1 MRERSKLSFAM
12 ALLPD
17 KLKAAVLSAG
27 QGEREK
33 ITELRLRRGRSLS
46 AVLYG
51 REYFL
56 TYDGRFMNSTEGAV
70 EVTAEDI
77 SQVFTRAFR
86 GSVHSFPREM
96 AQGYI
101 TCEGGNRV
109 GFCGTAVSDRAG
121 EVTSVK
127 DISSINIRVAREVIG
142 CAEQIFDRAFSD
154 GLASL
159 VIASPPCGGKTTVLR
174 DLCRLLGERRRVS
187 IIDERGELASVYE
200 GEPQND
206 VGARSDIFNAY
217 DKSTAVVTAVKVMSP
232 DVLVCDEIGAKGDLE
247 ALEYALNSG
256 VRLVC
261 TCHAADFDD
270 LKKRPAIGRLMK
282 QGYFDFA
289 AMLGTGA
296 MCGRLTAFYKLKDD

>member
-1 MRERSKLSFAM
+1 MRERSKLSYAM

-17 KLKAAVLSAG
+17 RLKAAVLSAG
-27 QGEREK
+27 QSEREK

-56 TYDGRFMNSTEGAV
+56 TYDGRFMNSFEGAV

-109 GFCGTAVSDRAG
+109 GFCGTAVSDRVG

-127 DISSINIRVAREVIG
+127 DISSINIRIAREVIG
-142 CAEQIFDRAFSD
+142 CAEAIFDRAFSD

-200 GEPQND
+200 GESQND

-217 DKSTAVVTAVKVMSP
+217 DKSAAVVTAVKVMSP

-261 TCHAADFDD
+261 TCHAAVFDD
-270 LKKRPAIGRLMK
+270 LKKRPAVGRLMK

>member
-1 MRERSKLSFAM
+1 MRERSKLSYAM

-17 KLKAAVLSAG
+17 RLKAAVLSAG
-27 QGEREK
+27 QSEREK

-56 TYDGRFMNSTEGAV
+56 TYDGRFMNSFEGAV

-109 GFCGTAVSDRAG
+109 GFCGTAVSDRVG

-127 DISSINIRVAREVIG
+127 DISSINIRIAREVIG
-142 CAEQIFDRAFSD
+142 CAEAIFDRAFSD

-159 VIASPPCGGKTTVLR
+159 VIASPLCGGKTTVLR

-217 DKSTAVVTAVKVMSP
+217 DKSAAVVTAVKVMSP

-261 TCHAADFDD
+261 TCHAAVFDD
-270 LKKRPAIGRLMK
+270 LKKRPAVGRLMK

>member
-1 MRERSKLSFAM
+1 MRERSKLSYAM

-17 KLKAAVLSAG
+17 RLKAAVLSAG

-109 GFCGTAVSDRAG
+109 GFCGTAVSDRSG

-127 DISSINIRVAREVIG
+127 DISSINIRIAREVIG
-142 CAEQIFDRAFSD
+142 CAEPIFDRAFSG

-217 DKSTAVVTAVKVMSP
+217 DKSAAVVTAVKVMSP
-232 DVLVCDEIGAKGDLE
+232 DVLICDEIGAKGDLE

-270 LKKRPAIGRLMK
+270 LKKRPAVGRLMK

>member
-1 MRERSKLSFAM
+1 MRERSKLSYAM

-17 KLKAAVLSAG
+17 RLKAAVLSAG

-56 TYDGRFMNSTEGAV
+56 TYDGRFMNSTDGAV

-109 GFCGTAVSDRAG
+109 GFCGTAVSDRSG

-142 CAEQIFDRAFSD
+142 CAEPIFDRAFSG

-217 DKSTAVVTAVKVMSP
+217 DKSAAVVTAVKVMSP
-232 DVLVCDEIGAKGDLE
+232 DVLICDEIGAKGDLE

-270 LKKRPAIGRLMK
+270 LKKRPAVGRLMK

>member
-1 MRERSKLSFAM
+1 MRERSKLSYAM

-17 KLKAAVLSAG
+17 RLKAAVLSAG

-33 ITELRLRRGRSLS
+33 ITELRLRRGRSLW

-56 TYDGRFMNSTEGAV
+56 TYDGRFMNSTDGAV

-109 GFCGTAVSDRAG
+109 GFCGTAVSDRVG

-127 DISSINIRVAREVIG
+127 DISSINIRIAREVIG
-142 CAEQIFDRAFSD
+142 CAEPIFDRAFSG

-187 IIDERGELASVYE
+187 IIDERGELASVYD

-217 DKSTAVVTAVKVMSP
+217 DKSAAVVTAVKVMSP
-232 DVLVCDEIGAKGDLE
+232 DVLICDEIGAKGDLE

-270 LKKRPAIGRLMK
+270 LKKRPAVGRLMK

>member
-1 MRERSKLSFAM
+1 MRERSKLSYAM

-17 KLKAAVLSAG
+17 RLKAAVLSAG

-109 GFCGTAVSDRAG
+109 GFCGTAVSDRSG

-142 CAEQIFDRAFSD
+142 CAEPIFDRAFSG

-217 DKSTAVVTAVKVMSP
+217 DKSSAVVTAVKVMSP
-232 DVLVCDEIGAKGDLE
+232 DVLICDEIGAKGDLE

-270 LKKRPAIGRLMK
+270 LKKRPAVGRLMK

>member
-1 MRERSKLSFAM
+1 MRERSKFSYAM

-17 KLKAAVLSAG
+17 RLKAAVLSAG

-56 TYDGRFMNSTEGAV
+56 TYDGRFMNSTDGAV

-109 GFCGTAVSDRAG
+109 GFCGTAVSDRSG

-142 CAEQIFDRAFSD
+142 CAEPIFDRAFSG

-217 DKSTAVVTAVKVMSP
+217 DKSAAVVTAVKVMSP
-232 DVLVCDEIGAKGDLE
+232 DVLICDEIGAKGDLE

-270 LKKRPAIGRLMK
+270 LKKRPAVGRLMK

>member
-1 MRERSKLSFAM
+1 MRERSKLSYAM

-17 KLKAAVLSAG
+17 RLKAAVLSAG

-56 TYDGRFMNSTEGAV
+56 TYDGRFMNSFEGAV
-70 EVTAEDI
+70 EVTVEDI

-109 GFCGTAVSDRAG
+109 GFCGTAVSDRSG

-142 CAEQIFDRAFSD
+142 CAEPIFDRSFSD

-217 DKSTAVVTAVKVMSP
+217 DKSSAVVTAVKVMSP
-232 DVLVCDEIGAKGDLE
+232 DVLVCDEIGTKGDLE

-270 LKKRPAIGRLMK
+270 LKKRPAVGRLMK

>member
-1 MRERSKLSFAM
+1 MRERSKLSYAM

-17 KLKAAVLSAG
+17 RLKAAVLSAG
-27 QGEREK
+27 QSEREK

-56 TYDGRFMNSTEGAV
+56 TYDGRFMNSFEGAV

-109 GFCGTAVSDRAG
+109 GFCGTAVSDRVG

-127 DISSINIRVAREVIG
+127 DISSINIRIAREVIG
-142 CAEQIFDRAFSD
+142 CAEAIFDRAFSD

-200 GEPQND
+200 GESQND
-206 VGARSDIFNAY
+206 VGARSDIFDAY
-217 DKSTAVVTAVKVMSP
+217 D
-232 DVLVCDEIGAKGDLE
+232 
-247 ALEYALNSG
+247 
-256 VRLVC
+256 
-261 TCHAADFDD
+261 
-270 LKKRPAIGRLMK
+270 
-282 QGYFDFA
+282 
-289 AMLGTGA
+289 
-296 MCGRLTAFYKLKDD
+296 

>member
-1 MRERSKLSFAM
+1 MRERSKLSYAM

-17 KLKAAVLSAG
+17 RLKAAVLSAG

-56 TYDGRFMNSTEGAV
+56 TYDGRFMNSFEGAV

-109 GFCGTAVSDRAG
+109 GFCGTAVSDRVG

-127 DISSINIRVAREVIG
+127 DISSINIRIAREVIG
-142 CAEQIFDRAFSD
+142 CAEAIFDRAFSD

-217 DKSTAVVTAVKVMSP
+217 DKSAAVVTAVKVMSP

-247 ALEYALNSG
+247 ALEYALNSS

-270 LKKRPAIGRLMK
+270 LKKRPAVGRLMK

>member
-1 MRERSKLSFAM
+1 MRERSKLSYAM

-17 KLKAAVLSAG
+17 RLKAAVLSAG

-56 TYDGRFMNSTEGAV
+56 TYDGRFMNSFEGAV

-109 GFCGTAVSDRAG
+109 GFCGTAVSDRVG

-127 DISSINIRVAREVIG
+127 DISSISIRIAREVIG
-142 CAEQIFDRAFSD
+142 CAEAIFDRAFSD

-217 DKSTAVVTAVKVMSP
+217 DKSAAVVTAVKVMSP

-261 TCHAADFDD
+261 TCHAAVFDD
-270 LKKRPAIGRLMK
+270 LKKRPAVGRLMK

-296 MCGRLTAFYKLKDD
+296 MCGRLTAFYKLNDD

>member
-1 MRERSKLSFAM
+1 MRERSKLSYAM

-17 KLKAAVLSAG
+17 RLKAAVLSAG

-56 TYDGRFMNSTEGAV
+56 TYDGRFMNSTDGAV
-70 EVTAEDI
+70 EVTTEDI

-109 GFCGTAVSDRAG
+109 GFCGTAVSDRVG

-142 CAEQIFDRAFSD
+142 CAEPIFDRAFSG

-187 IIDERGELASVYE
+187 IIDERGEVASVYD
-200 GEPQND
+200 GEPQNN

-217 DKSTAVVTAVKVMSP
+217 DKSAAVVTAVKVMSP
-232 DVLVCDEIGAKGDLE
+232 DVLICDEIGAKGDIE

-270 LKKRPAIGRLMK
+270 LKKRPAVGRLMK

>member
-1 MRERSKLSFAM
+1 MRERSKLSYAM

-17 KLKAAVLSAG
+17 RLKAAVLSAG
-27 QGEREK
+27 HSEREK

-56 TYDGRFMNSTEGAV
+56 TYDGRFMNSFEGAV

-109 GFCGTAVSDRAG
+109 GFCGTAVSDRVG

-127 DISSINIRVAREVIG
+127 DISSINIRIAREVIG
-142 CAEQIFDRAFSD
+142 CAEAIFDRAFSD

-217 DKSTAVVTAVKVMSP
+217 DKSAAVVTAVKVMSP

-261 TCHAADFDD
+261 TCHAAVFDD
-270 LKKRPAIGRLMK
+270 LKKRPAVGRLMK

>member
-1 MRERSKLSFAM
+1 MRERSKLSYAM

-17 KLKAAVLSAG
+17 RLKAAVLSAG

-56 TYDGRFMNSTEGAV
+56 TYDGRFMNSFEGAV

-109 GFCGTAVSDRAG
+109 GFCGTAVSDRVG

-127 DISSINIRVAREVIG
+127 DISSINIRIARAVLG
-142 CAEQIFDRAFSD
+142 CAAAIFDRAFSA

-217 DKSTAVVTAVKVMSP
+217 DKSAAVVTAVKVMSP

-261 TCHAADFDD
+261 TCHAAYFDD
-270 LKKRPAIGRLMK
+270 LKKRPAVGRLMK

-296 MCGRLTAFYKLKDD
+296 MCSRLTAFYKLKDD

>member
-1 MRERSKLSFAM
+1 MRERSKLSYAM

-17 KLKAAVLSAG
+17 RLKAAVLSAG

-77 SQVFTRAFR
+77 SQVFNRAFR

-109 GFCGTAVSDRAG
+109 GFCGTAVSDRVG

-142 CAEQIFDRAFSD
+142 CAEPIFDRAFSD

-187 IIDERGELASVYE
+187 IIDERGELASVYD

-217 DKSTAVVTAVKVMSP
+217 DKSAAVVTAVKVMSP
-232 DVLVCDEIGAKGDLE
+232 DVLICDEIGAKGDLE

-261 TCHAADFDD
+261 TCHAADFYD
-270 LKKRPAIGRLMK
+270 LKKRPAVGRLMK

>member
-1 MRERSKLSFAM
+1 MRERSKLSYAM

-17 KLKAAVLSAG
+17 RLKAAVLSAG

-56 TYDGRFMNSTEGAV
+56 TYDGRFMNSSDGAV

-109 GFCGTAVSDRAG
+109 GFCGTAVSDRVG

-142 CAEQIFDRAFSD
+142 SAEPIFDRVFSD

-187 IIDERGELASVYE
+187 IIDERGELASVYD

-217 DKSTAVVTAVKVMSP
+217 DKSAAVVTAVKVMSP
-232 DVLVCDEIGAKGDLE
+232 DVLICDEIGAKGDLE

-270 LKKRPAIGRLMK
+270 LKKRPAVGRLMK

>member
-1 MRERSKLSFAM
+1 MRERSKLSYAM

-17 KLKAAVLSAG
+17 RLKAAVLSAG
-27 QGEREK
+27 QSEREK

-56 TYDGRFMNSTEGAV
+56 TYDGRFMNSFEGAV

-109 GFCGTAVSDRAG
+109 GFCGTAVSDRVG

-127 DISSINIRVAREVIG
+127 DISSINIRIAREVIG
-142 CAEQIFDRAFSD
+142 CAEAIFDRAFSD

-206 VGARSDIFNAY
+206 VGARSDIFNTY
-217 DKSTAVVTAVKVMSP
+217 DKSAAVVTAVKVMSP

-261 TCHAADFDD
+261 TCHAAVFDD
-270 LKKRPAIGRLMK
+270 LKKRPAVGRLMK

>member
-1 MRERSKLSFAM
+1 MRERSKLSYAM

-17 KLKAAVLSAG
+17 RLKAAVLSAG

-46 AVLYG
+46 AVLYE

-56 TYDGRFMNSTEGAV
+56 TYDGRFMNSTDGAV

-109 GFCGTAVSDRAG
+109 GFCGTAVSDRVG

-142 CAEQIFDRAFSD
+142 CAEPIFNRAFSG

-187 IIDERGELASVYE
+187 IIDERGELASVYD

-217 DKSTAVVTAVKVMSP
+217 DKSAAVVTAVKVMSP
-232 DVLVCDEIGAKGDLE
+232 DVLICDEIGAKGDLE

-270 LKKRPAIGRLMK
+270 LKKRPAVGRLMK

>member
-1 MRERSKLSFAM
+1 MRERSKLSYAM

-17 KLKAAVLSAG
+17 RLKAAVLSAG

-56 TYDGRFMNSTEGAV
+56 TYDGRFMNSTDGAV

-109 GFCGTAVSDRAG
+109 GFCGTAVSDRVG

-127 DISSINIRVAREVIG
+127 DISSINIRIARELIG
-142 CAEQIFDRAFSD
+142 CAELIFDRAFSG

-187 IIDERGELASVYE
+187 IIDERGELASVYD

-217 DKSTAVVTAVKVMSP
+217 DKSSAVVTAVKVMSP
-232 DVLVCDEIGAKGDLE
+232 DVLICDEIGAKGDLE

-270 LKKRPAIGRLMK
+270 LKKRPAVGRLMK

>member
-1 MRERSKLSFAM
+1 MRERSKLSYAM

-17 KLKAAVLSAG
+17 RLKAAVLSAG
-27 QGEREK
+27 QSEREK

-56 TYDGRFMNSTEGAV
+56 TYDGRFMNSFEGAV

-109 GFCGTAVSDRAG
+109 GFCGTAVSDRVG

-127 DISSINIRVAREVIG
+127 DISSINIRIAREVIG
-142 CAEQIFDRAFSD
+142 CAEAIFDRAFSD

-174 DLCRLLGERRRVS
+174 VS

-200 GEPQND
+200 GESQND

-217 DKSTAVVTAVKVMSP
+217 DKSAAVVTAVKVMSP

-261 TCHAADFDD
+261 TCHAAVFDD
-270 LKKRPAIGRLMK
+270 LKKRPAVGRLMK

>member
-1 MRERSKLSFAM
+1 MRERSKLSYAM

-17 KLKAAVLSAG
+17 RLKAAVLSAG

-56 TYDGRFMNSTEGAV
+56 TYDGRFMNSFEGAV

-109 GFCGTAVSDRAG
+109 GFCGTAVSDRVG

-127 DISSINIRVAREVIG
+127 DISSINIRIAREVIG
-142 CAEQIFDRAFSD
+142 CAEAIFDRAFSD

-206 VGARSDIFNAY
+206 VGVRSDIFNAY
-217 DKSTAVVTAVKVMSP
+217 DKSAAVVTAVKVMSP

-261 TCHAADFDD
+261 TCHAAVFDD
-270 LKKRPAIGRLMK
+270 LKKRPAVGRLMK